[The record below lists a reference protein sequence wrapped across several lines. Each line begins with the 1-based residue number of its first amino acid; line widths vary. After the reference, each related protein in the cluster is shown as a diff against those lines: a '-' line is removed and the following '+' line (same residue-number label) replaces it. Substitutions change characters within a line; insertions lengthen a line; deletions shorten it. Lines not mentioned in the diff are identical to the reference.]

1 MDAFHRTYERGVAK
15 LGLTKKKVKDKFK
28 ARASGST
35 TASRESVAGHSA
47 HSASPSGYPGAST
60 DQTTVERNASAI
72 SEGTASPSDVIQRS
86 TSDSLRVEC
95 TGLEPLDTKISKPQS
110 LTDATNSEQQ
120 PHTCNDVYLAK
131 SIFLM

>member
-35 TASRESVAGHSA
+35 TASRESVAGRHSA

-72 SEGTASPSDVIQRS
+72 SEGTASPSDVIQQPNS
-86 TSDSLRVEC
+86 QFRVEC
-95 TGLEPLDTKISKPQS
+95 STGPKSPETKISKPQS
-110 LTDATNSEQQ
+110 LTDTANSEQQ
-120 PHTCNDVYLAK
+120 PHTCNGV
-131 SIFLM
+131 